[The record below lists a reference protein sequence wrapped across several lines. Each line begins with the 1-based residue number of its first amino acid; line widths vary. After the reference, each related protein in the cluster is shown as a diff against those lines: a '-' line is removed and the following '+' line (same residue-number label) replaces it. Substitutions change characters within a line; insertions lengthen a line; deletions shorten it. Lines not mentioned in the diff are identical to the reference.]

1 MATPADSAP
10 LRWGTVVLLL
20 VTLTALAVA
29 GLEYAHFLD
38 VHRDLWSNSTH
49 DRNAHYLYALKL
61 ATALRH
67 FDLYHF
73 LDEIQRARVWPPF
86 HGIVASLV
94 LVAGGSDYRLAV
106 LPSLFAWAG
115 SAVLAFLTAQRAL
128 PRGGS
133 FAGLIAAVYLLVSPL
148 HRAFATDIMLESVGA
163 CLTLA
168 VIYAYLVAVQ
178 DQTRPS
184 WRILGLLLTLLFLH
198 KYNYWMIAL
207 LGVGLADLLGRF
219 DGYRDL
225 VLRLLSAPGWGGWL
239 AREARHPLTW
249 LIVLV
254 LLLVG
259 VVLLH
264 GDHPLLVAGRSI
276 NVYPPENLISLAY
289 AMFFLR
295 FVAWWRAS
303 REFRA
308 DLDDGLRQLA
318 VWHGWPVAVFF
329 LLPRHLTAWLWY
341 LSPANTGPGFR
352 TTLLERVEFYRWH
365 GVAHYHLADW
375 SAVLAVVLFLAGL
388 LSLRR
393 FRLGTSAIFFVG
405 LLGALLTALHP
416 NLQGRF
422 LHTWLGAVWVGAGLG
437 AVALASL
444 PGLLG
449 WRRLGLAFAGLATLA
464 ILVLHVPG
472 LLSPVRTTEAGPVP
486 VLPSLLDVTDSF
498 APDLDCAGRATVLA
512 TVPVKPLVQWSFL
525 ERRGGFRG
533 LEENWEG
540 FGGGEMGE
548 SNRAGFRRWLEQTRC
563 DTLVFV
569 DRLPG
574 GNWEEVGEI
583 RYHQELRDLLQQ
595 QNTFH
600 PVKEVPFPR
609 HGCRVLV
616 YKR

>member
-1 MATPADSAP
+1 MATSADSAP
-10 LRWGTVVLLL
+10 FARGTAALLL
-20 VTLTALAVA
+20 VSLTALAVA

-38 VHRDLWSNSTH
+38 VHRDLWVNSTH

-86 HGIVASLV
+86 HGIIASLV
-94 LVAGGSDYRLAV
+94 LTAGGSDYRLAV
-106 LPSLFAWAG
+106 LPSLLAWAG
-115 SAVLAFLTAQRAL
+115 SAVLAFLTARRAL

-133 FAGLIAAVYLLVSPL
+133 LAGLIAALYLLVSPL

-168 VIYAYLVAVQ
+168 VIHAYLTAVQ
-178 DQTRPS
+178 EQTQPS

-198 KYNYWMIAL
+198 KYNYWMIGL
-207 LGVGLADLLGRF
+207 LGLGLADLLGRF
-219 DGYRDL
+219 DVYREL
-225 VLRLLSAPGWGGWL
+225 VLRLVSAPGWRGWL
-239 AREARHPLTW
+239 VREARHPLNA
-249 LIVLV
+249 LIAVV

-259 VVLLH
+259 FLFAR
-264 GDHPLLVAGRSI
+264 GDRPLLVAGRSI

-289 AMFFLR
+289 ALFFLR
-295 FVAWWRAS
+295 LAAWWRAS
-303 REFRA
+303 RDFRP
-308 DLDDGLRQLA
+308 DLDDGLRQLL

-341 LSPANTGPGFR
+341 LSPANTGPGFH
-352 TTLLERVEFYRWH
+352 TTLLERVEFYRQH
-365 GVAHYHLADW
+365 GVAHYHLGDW
-375 SAVLAVVLFLAGL
+375 SALLAVLLFLAGL

-393 FRLGTSAIFFVG
+393 FRPGASAIFLVG

-422 LHTWLGAVWVGAGLG
+422 LHTWMGAVWVGAGLG

-449 WRRLGLAFAGLATLA
+449 WRRLGLGCAGLATLA
-464 ILVLHVPG
+464 ILVLHGPG
-472 LLSPVRTTEAGPVP
+472 LIRPVRTTEAGPVP

-498 APDLDCAGRATVLA
+498 AHDLDAAGQATVLA

-525 ERRGGFRG
+525 ERRGGFGG
-533 LEENWEG
+533 LEENWDG
-540 FGGGEMGE
+540 FGGGELGE

-569 DRLPG
+569 ERLPG

-583 RYHQELRDLLQQ
+583 RYHQELRDLLEQQ
-595 QNTFH
+595 TTFH

>member
-1 MATPADSAP
+1 MATSADSAP
-10 LRWGTVVLLL
+10 GRQGTLALLL
-20 VTLTALAVA
+20 VGLVALAVA
-29 GLEYAHFLD
+29 GLEYDHFLD
-38 VHRDLWSNSTH
+38 VHRDLWVNSTH

-94 LVAGGSDYRLAV
+94 LLAGGSDYRLAV
-106 LPSLFAWAG
+106 LPSLLAWAG
-115 SAVLAFLTAQRAL
+115 SAVLAFLAARRAL
-128 PRGGS
+128 PRGGAL
-133 FAGLIAAVYLLVSPL
+133 AGLIAAVYLLVSPL

-163 CLTLA
+163 FLTLA
-168 VIYAYLVAVQ
+168 VLYAYLVAVQ
-178 DQTRPS
+178 DSTRLS
-184 WRILGLLLTLLFLH
+184 WRVLGGLLTLLFLH

-207 LGVGLADLLGRF
+207 LGLVLADLLGRF
-219 DGYRDL
+219 AVYRDL
-225 VLRLLSAPGWGGWL
+225 VSSWLRAPGWRDWL
-239 AREARHPLTW
+239 VRETRHPVNGL
-249 LIVLV
+249 VLVV

-259 VVLLH
+259 FLFAR
-264 GDHPLLVAGRSI
+264 GDRPLLVAGRSV

-289 AMFFLR
+289 ALFFLR
-295 FVAWWRAS
+295 LVAWWRAS
-303 REFRA
+303 RDFRSG
-308 DLDDGLRQLA
+308 LDDGLRQLL
-318 VWHGWPVAVFF
+318 VWHAWPVAVFF

-352 TTLLERVEFYRWH
+352 TTLLERVAFYAQT
-365 GVAHYHLADW
+365 GVAHYHLGAW
-375 SAVLAVVLFLAGL
+375 SALLAGLLFLVGL

-393 FRLGTSAIFFVG
+393 FRPGTSAIFFVG

-422 LHTWLGAVWVGAGLG
+422 LHTWLGAVWLGAGLG

-449 WRRLGLAFAGLATLA
+449 WRPLGLVCAGLATLA
-464 ILVLHVPG
+464 ILAGHVPG
-472 LLSPVRTTEAGPVP
+472 LVWPVRTAEAGPVP
-486 VLPSLLDVTDSF
+486 MLPSLLDVTDSF
-498 APDLDCAGRATVLA
+498 AHDLDTSRQATVLA
-512 TVPVKPLVQWSFL
+512 TVPVKPLVQWAFL
-525 ERRGGFRG
+525 ERRGGFAG
-533 LEENWEG
+533 LEENWDG
-540 FGGGEMGE
+540 FGGGELGE
-548 SNRAGFRRWLEQTRC
+548 NNRAGFRRWLEQTRC

-583 RYHQELRDLLQQ
+583 RYHQELRDLLLEQD
-595 QNTFH
+595 TFH
-600 PVKEVPFPR
+600 PVKEIPFPR